1 MRKFYWLSL
10 SLILLSFF
18 GAYSCFAQQYN
29 FRVYTARDGLVQA
42 QVNCVFQANNGVIW
56 IGTNGGLSSFD
67 GRRFE
72 NYSLDHGLPSS
83 KVVDITQDTE
93 QNLWV
98 ICENKGIAKFDG
110 KRFKGYDQNDGLLS
124 NDAKGLAIGP
134 NGNIWVATFSGVSR
148 WDGEKFFDLNDQN
161 GLDNT
166 YAQSILCDDH
176 GNIWVGTYGGGLF
189 RFQEG
194 ESIRYTTATGLP
206 GNYITRLEKNSKG
219 EILIGTTNGF
229 SRFDGEFFNN
239 VGPAEGLASFQITS
253 ISEDKKGY
261 TWLGTYDGISVLK
274 GDAITNIGEM
284 NGLPGSQVNGL
295 LVDKEGNLWVA
306 TNNGLACL
314 YDLAFMHYGK
324 DDGLNAVKVTRIF
337 KNSKGTVFV
346 GNEGG
351 GVFQLKDER
360 FVPFDIDED
369 LNSHYISTIAEDAAG
384 NLWFGTMD
392 FGGVYKYEGNRVI
405 NYTEESGLPD
415 NIINDMISDKEGNIW
430 FATDFGIARHSQ
442 LGFETLSISED
453 RNTNRIMSIH
463 EDHFGNIWLGTYS
476 GVVCK
481 IIYDG
486 LKSGEYEIRTFTE
499 EEGLKNAPVKQIVQ
513 DKTGHL
519 FFRVEGEG
527 IMRFSNGVPDFI
539 TMTDGL
545 SSNNVHSLVFD
556 HTGILWAGTQN
567 GLNRISIND
576 QQKLEIK
583 HYGREDGFISIECN
597 DNASLYDR
605 LGNLWFGT
613 MDGVT
618 KLNPAKLHENYVEP
632 QISITD
638 IELFFKEVDWKDYAK
653 EVTANGLPIDLTLPY
668 DQNYL
673 MFHFIAASYTSPEKV
688 RYQWMLEGLD
698 RDWVPPT
705 DMMEAN
711 YSNLPPGEYT
721 FKLRACN
728 NEGLWNDNPV
738 EFSFIITP
746 PFWKTTWFYAGLSG
760 SILLVL
766 IIYVKWRE
774 MRLVKEKEE
783 LERVVMERTEEIR
796 EQKSVIE
803 EKNTHITESITYA
816 KNIQMAILPS
826 HEELSKAF
834 DEFFVFYK
842 PKDIVGGDFYWYYK
856 NGNDVFVAAVDC
868 TGHGVSGAFMSMIGS
883 DLLNH
888 IIIEDKMTD
897 PAKVLKELND
907 GLKLAFMQ
915 SAKEFDTAQGMD
927 IVLMR
932 LNVETL
938 EAEFAGA
945 LRPAYIISNG
955 ELKEVEG
962 DKFPISGML
971 EGDYTYDNRIVKL
984 NKGDMIYMSSD
995 GYSDQFGG
1003 PKAKKYMTGRFKKLL
1018 VKLSKLPVK
1027 EQELALAKELE
1038 QWQGETPQIDDIL
1051 VMGIKVS

>member
-1 MRKFYWLSL
+1 MRKFYGLVVAILIISL
-10 SLILLSFF
+10 S
-18 GAYSCFAQQYN
+18 GVYSCFAQQYN
-29 FRVYTARDGLVQA
+29 FRIYTAQDGLVQA
-42 QVNCVFQANNGVIW
+42 QVNCIFQDNNGLIW
-56 IGTNGGLSSFD
+56 LGTNGGLSSFD
-67 GRRFE
+67 GRRFA
-72 NYSLDHGLPSS
+72 NYSLDDGLPGS
-83 KVVDITQDTE
+83 KVTAITQDPD

-98 ICENKGIAKFDG
+98 ICENKGVAMFDG
-110 KRFKGYDQNDGLLS
+110 KAFTSYNQNKGLLS
-124 NDAKGLAIGP
+124 DDAKGIAVGP
-134 NGNIWVATFSGVSR
+134 NGNVWVATFNGVSR
-148 WDGEKFFDLNDQN
+148 WDGTEFYSLNDQN

-166 YAQSILCDDH
+166 YAQSILCDDK

-194 ESIRYTTATGLP
+194 QSIRYTTATGLP
-206 GNYITRLEKNSKG
+206 GNYITSLVKNGKD
-219 EILIGTTNGF
+219 EILIGTTSGF
-229 SRFDGEFFNN
+229 SRYDGEYFNN
-239 VGPAEGLASFQITS
+239 IGAAQGLASFQITS

-261 TWLGTYDGISVLK
+261 TWLGTYDGLSVLK
-274 GDAITNIGEM
+274 DGEITNIGEV
-284 NGLPGSQVNGL
+284 NGLPGNQVNGL

-314 YDLAFMHYGK
+314 YDLAFRHYGK
-324 DDGLNAVKVTRIF
+324 DDGLNGVKVTRIF
-337 KNSKGTVFV
+337 KDTKGNFFA
-346 GNEGG
+346 GNQGG
-351 GVFQLKDER
+351 GVFKLDGGR

-369 LNSHYISTIAEDAAG
+369 LSSHYISAIAEDGKG

-392 FGGVYKYEGNRVI
+392 FGGVYKLEGNRVV

-430 FATDFGIARHSQ
+430 MATDFGVARYSEA
-442 LGFETLSISED
+442 GFESISISED

-463 EDHFGNIWLGTYS
+463 EDHFGNMWLGTYS

-481 IIYDG
+481 LIYESLRPGD
-486 LKSGEYEIRTFTE
+486 YEIRVFTE
-499 EEGLKNAPVKQIVQ
+499 EEGLKNSPVKQIVQ

-527 IMRFSNGVPDFI
+527 IMRFSNGVPDYI
-539 TMTDGL
+539 TVKDGL

-556 HTGILWAGTQN
+556 HMGILWAGTQN
-567 GLNRISIND
+567 GLNRISIGEHE
-576 QQKLEIK
+576 KLEIK
-583 HYGREDGFISIECN
+583 NYGREDGFVSIECN

-618 KLNPAKLHENYVEP
+618 KLNPAKLHENYIQP
-632 QISITD
+632 QIAITD
-638 IELFFKEVDWKDYAK
+638 LLLFFKKVDWHDYAN
-653 EVTANGLPIDLTLPY
+653 EVTANGLPMNLTLPY

-688 RYQWMLEGLD
+688 RYQWMLEGID

-711 YSNLPPGEYT
+711 YPNLPHGEYT

-728 NEGLWNDNPV
+728 NEGLWNEKPI
-738 EFSFIITP
+738 EYTFIITP
-746 PFWKTTWFYAGLSG
+746 PFWKTTWFYVVLGVS
-760 SILLVL
+760 LLL
-766 IIYVKWRE
+766 AFYLYVRWRE
-774 MRLVKEKEE
+774 IRLVKEKEE
-783 LERVVMERTEEIR
+783 LERVVLERTEEIR

-803 EKNTHITESITYA
+803 EKNIHIMESITYA

-826 HEELSKAF
+826 HEELGKAF
-834 DEFFVFYK
+834 SDFFVFYK
-842 PKDIVGGDFYWYYK
+842 PKDIVGGDFYWYFK
-856 NGNDVFVAAVDC
+856 DGSNVFVAAVDC
-868 TGHGVSGAFMSMIGS
+868 TGHGVAGAFMSMIGS

-888 IIIEDKMTD
+888 IIIEDKVTD
-897 PAKVLKELND
+897 PARVLKELND

-932 LNVETL
+932 LNVETK

-945 LRPAYIISNG
+945 LRPAYVISNG

-962 DKFPISGML
+962 DKYPISGML
-971 EGDYTYDNRIVKL
+971 EGDYTYNNRKVKL
-984 NKGDMIYMSSD
+984 DDGDMIYLTSD

-1003 PKAKKYMTGRFKKLL
+1003 PRAKKYMTGRFKKYLT
-1018 VKLSKLPVK
+1018 SIAHLPIE
-1027 EQELALAKELE
+1027 EQEKALSDELT
-1038 QWQGETPQIDDIL
+1038 QWQADTPQIDDIL
-1051 VMGIKVS
+1051 VLGIKIG

>member
-1 MRKFYWLSL
+1 MRKFYGFALFF
-10 SLILLSFF
+10 LLSFSGVF
-18 GAYSCFAQQYN
+18 TCLAQQYN
-29 FRVYTARDGLVQA
+29 FRVYTAQDGLVQA
-42 QVNCVFQANNGVIW
+42 QINCIYQDNNGLIW
-56 IGTNGGLSSFD
+56 LGTNGGLSSFD
-67 GRRFE
+67 GRRFT
-72 NYSLDHGLPSS
+72 NYSLDHGLPGS
-83 KVVDITQDTE
+83 KVIAVTQDNE

-98 ICENKGIAKFDG
+98 ICENKGIARFDG
-110 KRFKGYDQNDGLLS
+110 KKFFTYNQNSGLLS
-124 NDAKGLAIGP
+124 NDAKDLAIGP
-134 NGNIWVATFSGVSR
+134 NGNTWIATFNGVSR
-148 WDGEKFFDLNDQN
+148 WDGAEFFDLNDQN

-166 YAQSILCDDH
+166 YAQAILCDDD

-194 ESIRYTTATGLP
+194 QSIRYTTATGLP
-206 GNYITRLEKNSKG
+206 GNYITCLEKNERG
-219 EILIGTTNGF
+219 ELLVGTTSGF
-229 SRFDGEFFNN
+229 SRFDGQYFNN
-239 VGPAEGLASFQITS
+239 IGPEEGLASFQVTS

-274 GDAITNIGEM
+274 GDEITNIGEM

-295 LVDKEGNLWVA
+295 LVDREGNLWVA

-314 YDLAFMHYGK
+314 YDLAFRHYGK
-324 DDGLNAVKVTRIF
+324 DDGLNGIKVTRIF
-337 KNSKGTVFV
+337 KDSKGNILA

-351 GVFQLKDER
+351 GVYQLKDER
-360 FVPFDIDED
+360 FIPFNIDED
-369 LNSHYISTIAEDAAG
+369 LSSHYISAIAEDGKG

-430 FATDFGIARHSQ
+430 LATDFGVARYSQQ
-442 LGFETLSISED
+442 LGFETLSISEE

-481 IIYDG
+481 IIYEG
-486 LKSGEYEIRTFTE
+486 LRPGEFEIRTFTE
-499 EEGLKNAPVKQIVQ
+499 EEGLKSAPVKQVVQ

-527 IMRFSNGVPDFI
+527 VMRFSNGVPDFI
-539 TMTDGL
+539 TTNDGL

-556 HTGILWAGTQN
+556 HMGVLWAGTQN
-567 GLNRISIND
+567 GLNRINIDNNE
-576 QQKLEIK
+576 KLEIK
-583 HYGREDGFISIECN
+583 YFGREDGFVSIECN

-618 KLNPAKLHENYVEP
+618 KLNPAKLHENYVQP
-632 QISITD
+632 QIAITD
-638 IELFFKEVDWKDYAK
+638 LLLFFKEVDWHDYA
-653 EVTANGLPIDLTLPY
+653 EDVTANGLPIGLTLPY

-673 MFHFIAASYTSPEKV
+673 MFNFIAASYTSPEKV

-698 RDWVPPT
+698 RDWVPPS

-711 YSNLPPGEYT
+711 YPNLPPGEYT

-728 NEGLWNDNPV
+728 NEGLWNEKPV
-738 EFSFIITP
+738 EYSFVITP
-746 PFWKTTWFYAGLSG
+746 PFWKTTWFYAALSG
-760 SILLVL
+760 SLLL
-766 IIYVKWRE
+766 MFFGYVKWRE

-783 LERVVMERTEEIR
+783 LERVVLERTEEIR

-803 EKNTHITESITYA
+803 EKNIHIMESITYA

-826 HEELSKAF
+826 HEELRKAF
-834 DEFFVFYK
+834 SDFFVFYK

-868 TGHGVSGAFMSMIGS
+868 TGHGVAGAFMSMIGS

-888 IIIEDKMTD
+888 IIIEDKVTD
-897 PAKVLKELND
+897 PARVLKELND

-932 LNVETL
+932 LDLETQ

-945 LRPAYIISNG
+945 LRPAYIVSNG
-955 ELKEVEG
+955 ELNEVEG
-962 DKFPISGML
+962 DKFPISGMI
-971 EGDYTYDNRIVKL
+971 EGDYTYNNRRVKL
-984 NKGDMIYMSSD
+984 NKGDMIYMASD

-1003 PKAKKYMTGRFKKLL
+1003 PKGKKYMTGRFKKFL
-1018 VKLSKLPVK
+1018 VGISNLPVE
-1027 EQELALAKELE
+1027 EQEQTMAKDLTE
-1038 QWQGETPQIDDIL
+1038 WQGDTPQIDDIL
-1051 VMGIKVS
+1051 VMGIRVS